1 MSCDIIT
8 KGRKLPCKDNR
19 IGIKLVDFA
28 VYDST
33 GFTVSDQEISSL
45 PAWLED
51 VYRYEVK
58 ATGNSLVETSTTD
71 MEKRTVDVIK
81 DHAVT
86 LLLKKEE
93 TIIGYA
99 HIDYE
104 KNDSKYW
111 FGICILP
118 EHHNKG
124 YGNYLM
130 NNILI
135 KSKIKNIEPIY
146 LTVDNINI
154 HAIKLYSKHNF
165 KVLETNDKY
174 TTMLLDW

>member
-33 GFTVSDQEISSL
+33 GFSVTDQEISSL

-71 MEKRTVDVIK
+71 MEKRTVDVK
-81 DHAVT
+81 QVLS
-86 LLLKKEE
+86 LLLQKITKASEIE
-93 TIIGYA
+93 LLALIYSTVVAFVHDYNGNVYAVGIDTGLDATTSTKSTDDGGYKLTLEA
-99 HIDYE
+99 TDTKFSPFLSSGAISDL
-104 KNDSKYW
+104 DS
-111 FGICILP
+111 LVSA
-118 EHHNKG
+118 
-124 YGNYLM
+124 
-130 NNILI
+130 NNV
-135 KSKIKNIEPIY
+135 EP
-146 LTVDNINI
+146 
-154 HAIKLYSKHNF
+154 
-165 KVLETNDKY
+165 
-174 TTMLLDW
+174 

>member
-33 GFTVSDQEISSL
+33 GFTVADQEISSL

-71 MEKRTVDVIK
+71 MEKRTVDVK
-81 DHAVT
+81 QVLS
-86 LLLKKEE
+86 LLLQKITKASEVE
-93 TIIGYA
+93 LLALIYSTVVAFVHDYNGNVYAVGIDTGLDASTSTKSTDDGGYKLTLEA
-99 HIDYE
+99 TDTKFSPFLSGAAITALDALVSAQ
-104 KNDSKYW
+104 NV
-111 FGICILP
+111 
-118 EHHNKG
+118 
-124 YGNYLM
+124 
-130 NNILI
+130 
-135 KSKIKNIEPIY
+135 EP
-146 LTVDNINI
+146 
-154 HAIKLYSKHNF
+154 
-165 KVLETNDKY
+165 
-174 TTMLLDW
+174 

>member
-33 GFTVSDQEISSL
+33 GFTVADQEISSL

-71 MEKRTVDVIK
+71 MEKRTVDVK
-81 DHAVT
+81 QVLS
-86 LLLKKEE
+86 LLLQKITKASEVE
-93 TIIGYA
+93 LLALIYSTVVAFVHDYNGNVYAVGIDTGLDASTSTKSTDDGGYKLTLEA
-99 HIDYE
+99 TDTKFSPFLSGAAITALDALV
-104 KNDSKYW
+104 SA
-111 FGICILP
+111 
-118 EHHNKG
+118 
-124 YGNYLM
+124 
-130 NNILI
+130 NNV
-135 KSKIKNIEPIY
+135 EP
-146 LTVDNINI
+146 
-154 HAIKLYSKHNF
+154 
-165 KVLETNDKY
+165 
-174 TTMLLDW
+174 